1 MLHNCSMHI
10 KSYKNQWDKR
20 DGYVD
25 ENGEPFLT
33 HRCSVCKKDMSHK
46 LQIRD
51 YFNNLDKAL
60 CQ

>member
-10 KSYKNQWDKR
+10 KT
-20 DGYVD
+20 
-25 ENGEPFLT
+25 T
-33 HRCSVCKKDMSHK
+33 HCTICKKDMSHK

-51 YFNNLDKAL
+51 YFNNLDKAI